1 MPSPKAGRST
11 AARDHAQMLA
21 KRAAKLR
28 AKRDPMEGL
37 IADALTRVGEPFERD
52 TENSARLD
60 FHLPRMGV
68 HIEVKQFHSD
78 RIAVQMGRVDD
89 VIVAQGAKA
98 VRLLAALIE
107 AGIAKVGC
115 GEGPEGLEPLDE
127 GEA

>member
-11 AARDHAQMLA
+11 AVRDRAQMLA
-21 KRAAKLR
+21 KRAARLR

-37 IADALTRVGEPFERD
+37 VADALTRAGEAFLCEPATPAKLDFYLP
-52 TENSARLD
+52 RLD
-60 FHLPRMGV
+60 V
-68 HIEVKQFHSD
+68 HVEVKQFHSD

-107 AGIAKVGC
+107 GSIARVQC
-115 GEGPEGLEPLDE
+115 DEGPKGLEPLTE
-127 GEA
+127 RE